1 MKLTNI
7 ALQFTET
14 RANGGAYVVG
24 ECEGA
29 KYHLWLDADTL
40 EPVNDTVFK
49 RPPPGSRTTRVQH
62 LSRTTGIG
70 AKVAKDL
77 LVWAPRLAPN
87 ARAAHAQEQARKAA
101 AARDMRADAY
111 ARTAGPA
118 LLAAARKVLAAS
130 GSTLDSLSEAL
141 DELQAAVATA
151 TPPQSPEAPE

>member
-1 MKLTNI
+1 MNLTNI

-14 RANGGAYVVG
+14 RINGGAFIAG
-24 ECEGA
+24 ESDGT

-40 EPVNDTVFK
+40 EPTDDTVFK
-49 RPPPGSRTTRVQH
+49 RPPRGSRTTRVQR

-70 AKVAKDL
+70 AKVAKEL
-77 LVWAPRLAPN
+77 LVWVPRLATN

-118 LLAAARKVLAAS
+118 LLAAATKVLVAC
-130 GSTLDSLSEAL
+130 GTGPDTLREAL
-141 DELQAAVATA
+141 DELQAAVESAN
-151 TPPQSPEAPE
+151 PPQDPEAP